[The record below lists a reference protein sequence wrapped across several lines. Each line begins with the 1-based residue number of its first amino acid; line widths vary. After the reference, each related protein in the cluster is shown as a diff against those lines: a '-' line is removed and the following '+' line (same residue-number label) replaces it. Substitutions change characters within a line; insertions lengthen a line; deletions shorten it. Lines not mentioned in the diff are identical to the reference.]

1 MSLEDIAAGMRPA
14 LAKNAFSGSLKFD
27 CGDAGVVVLAD
38 GTATTA
44 NRDADCTISISKDNL
59 KKLLSGNLNPMVAV
73 AMGKLK
79 IAGNAAVAMGLQKL
93 LSS

>member
-27 CGDAGVVVLAD
+27 CGNAGVVVLAD

-44 NRDADCTISISKDNL
+44 IRDADCTISIS
-59 KKLLSGNLNPMVAV
+59 
-73 AMGKLK
+73 
-79 IAGNAAVAMGLQKL
+79 
-93 LSS
+93 